1 MPSMDNLI
9 YLCHFLYY
17 VPIVGRICSP
27 SVLKTQILADP
38 IYLFGSPELQTHC
51 LELNASSC
59 RNRAVFLPILFNLVS
74 GKQKLSKV
82 FASES
87 WDVWASLG
95 SQRQR
100 ICLQCRSCR
109 RLGFNPRVGKIPWRR
124 KWQPTPVFLPGE
136 SQDRGASG
144 LQPIGLQRVGHDW
157 TDGTPGRYARRPPLT
172 HYSQPFTLSWLFYHL
187 NPSPLFSLYISPISA
202 WDSHFPSTTRAFHRI
217 ITNQSF
223 FNPLP

>member
-17 VPIVGRICSP
+17 VLIVGRICSP

-38 IYLFGSPELQTHC
+38 IYLFGPPELQTHC

-100 ICLQCRSCR
+100 ICLQRRSCR

-144 LQPIGLQRVGHDW
+144 LQPIRLQRVGHDW
-157 TDGTPGRYARRPPLT
+157 TDGTPGRYARRSSLT
-172 HYSQPFTLSWLFYHL
+172 HYSQSFTLSWLFYHL

-202 WDSHFPSTTRAFHRI
+202 WDSHFLSTTRAFHRI